1 MHFEFVFVLLFSI
14 ATAVAIGAR
23 RLKIP
28 YTVALVIT
36 GLVLGG
42 AHAFDP
48 PHLTKEFLFAV
59 ILPGLI
65 FEAAFHL
72 DVKKFWKERV
82 AITSMAIPGLILAI
96 LLTAAILTPVAN
108 ALAFVDGFT
117 LVDALIFGALIVAT
131 DPIAVVGLF
140 KSLGAPKR
148 LAVLVE
154 GESLLNDGTGVVVFT
169 IVLAVAK
176 GGHFTF
182 SAASLEFLRVA
193 GGGLMVGALVGF
205 AASQII
211 NRIDEAMIEL
221 TVTMIAAY
229 GSFVLAERFH
239 TSGVMATVVAG
250 MLCGN
255 YAAHV
260 GMSPTTRIAVETF
273 WEYLAFA
280 LNSIVFLLIGFE
292 VNPQSLLA
300 AWKPIVVAYIAV
312 MIARAV
318 VVYGVSAILRPT
330 RMRIPWSW
338 TAVVTWSGL
347 RGALSMVL
355 VLGIDADFP
364 HRELLVN
371 MTFGVVVISILLQ
384 GITMGPLLR
393 RLGIAG
399 VRSEVEQQYQLER
412 GRLSGLSAALGELDQ
427 MRKER
432 AFPNNVLTALEDD
445 YNHRMQEAERSIH
458 DLQLSATELRDQ
470 QERAARRRL
479 LAAERAALLRAA
491 NTGLVGSDAVASLI
505 GVVDTQIDLLES
517 GKHKD
522 EDAGDAKP
530 KQIPSNTDK
539 PGSQFQV

>member
-28 YTVALVIT
+28 YTVALVVT
-36 GLVLGG
+36 GLALGG
-42 AHAFDP
+42 AHALEP

-65 FEAAFHL
+65 FEASFHL
-72 DVKKFWKERV
+72 DFKKFWSERF
-82 AITSMAIPGLILAI
+82 AITSMAIPGLVVAI
-96 LLTAAILTPVAN
+96 LLTAGMLTPIAN
-108 ALAFVDGFT
+108 SLNFVSGFT
-117 LVDALIFGALIVAT
+117 FIDGLVFGALIVAT

-169 IVLAVAK
+169 IVLAIAK
-176 GGHFTF
+176 GGQITVANAF
-182 SAASLEFLRVA
+182 LEFLRVA
-193 GGGLMVGALVGF
+193 GGGLMVGGLVGF

-211 NRIDEAMIEL
+211 RRIDEAMIEL

-250 MLCGN
+250 MFCGN

-260 GMSPTTRIAVETF
+260 GMTPTTRIAVETF

-292 VNPQSLLA
+292 VKIQSLLA
-300 AWKPIVVAYIAV
+300 TWKPIVIAYLAV

-318 VVYGVSAILRPT
+318 VVYGVSGLLRPT
-330 RMRIPWSW
+330 RARIPWSW

-355 VLGIDADFP
+355 VLGIDADFH

-371 MTFGVVVISILLQ
+371 MTFGVVVLSILLQ
-384 GITMGPLLR
+384 GITMGPALR
-393 RLGIAG
+393 WFKIAG
-399 VRSEVEQQYQLER
+399 IRSEIEQRYQLER
-412 GRLSGLSAALGELDQ
+412 GRLSGLNAALGELEQ

-432 AFPNNVLTALEDD
+432 TVPAAVLESI
-445 YNHRMQEAERSIH
+445 EAEYAERAEDIEAAIR
-458 DLQLSATELRDQ
+458 DLHLSGTELQEQ
-470 QERAARRRL
+470 QDRAARRRL
-479 LAAERAALLRAA
+479 LAAERAALTHAA
-491 NTGLVGSDAVASLI
+491 TAGLI
-505 GVVDTQIDLLES
+505 GADVVAELITEVDTQLDLIEQDRHKSDAELPPRKEPKEPNLLE
-517 GKHKD
+517 
-522 EDAGDAKP
+522 E
-530 KQIPSNTDK
+530 
-539 PGSQFQV
+539 